1 MKKVLILILPLIL
14 FLLGCEKIPSVVV
27 DSNVSL
33 TKVSMLLAPT
43 TFIYT
48 TTNQS
53 FVTSLKL
60 ETEGVVK
67 DIYTVLRTS
76 DGKITY
82 YKSIKLYDDGTKGDL
97 IAGDKTYSAK
107 IDMNENMLSGYMLL
121 EYFVTYNLGK
131 QEYTQKIAVH
141 QFSFDNG
148 STNVAPE
155 ILNLVA
161 PDTIVV
167 QSPKSVFSMQISAKD
182 DNGLNDITEV
192 YFITYKPDGTTNN
205 NKSYLLD
212 NGNPNN
218 GDLVA
223 GDGIYSIIVEITPNN
238 VKGNYIFEFRA
249 KDRRGKLSNVINHQ
263 ITVK

>member
-1 MKKVLILILPLIL
+1 MKKIIL
-14 FLLGCEKIPSVVV
+14 FIIPISLFLFGCEKIPSDVV
-27 DSNVSL
+27 DSNLSL
-33 TKVSMLLAPT
+33 TKVSMLQAPS

-48 TTNQS
+48 TTNKS
-53 FVTSLKL
+53 FITSIKL
-60 ETEGVVK
+60 DIEGTIK
-67 DIYTVLRTS
+67 DVYTTLRTY
-76 DGKITY
+76 DGKIVY
-82 YKSIKLYDDGTKGDL
+82 YENIKLVDDGTNGDL
-97 IAGDKTYSAK
+97 LAGDKIYSAK
-107 IDMNENMLSGYMLL
+107 VDMNENMLSGYMLL
-121 EYFVTYNLGK
+121 EYFLKYSLGK

-141 QFSFDNG
+141 QFSYDNG
-148 STNVAPE
+148 STNIAPE
-155 ILNLVA
+155 IYNLVA
-161 PDTIVV
+161 PDTIIV
-167 QSPKSVFSMQISAKD
+167 QSPKSVFSMEISAKD

-238 VKGNYIFEFRA
+238 LKGNYTFEFKA